1 MRTLVV
7 VAGLLL
13 LAACAASHPTNSS
26 YPAQSTSINPQ
37 PSAEI
42 RDTQQQ
48 LRAAGMYVGP
58 IDGLWGPDT
67 RAAVERFQ
75 QSRGLAVT
83 GRLDDPTRL
92 ALRRVN
98 SASPVSLNDST
109 DVRAVQNRLRQLNFY
124 RGPADGVWGSSTQVA
139 IEDFQRSRGLPVGQV
154 TEATV
159 AAMGLDPAAFST
171 NVAAAP
177 AYGTNYAQTHRAAS
191 AHPLDPAV
199 VRGIQ
204 QRLRQLGFYS
214 GRVDGVWGPGTRTAL
229 ERFQRSRNLEA
240 TGDLNPTTASA
251 LGLDPNNLSLSAVPR
266 R

>member
-7 VAGLLL
+7 LAGVLL
-13 LAACAASHPTNSS
+13 LAACAGNQRTSTL
-26 YPAQSTSINPQ
+26 YPAQATSIYAQ

-42 RDTQQQ
+42 RDTQEQ

-67 RAAVERFQ
+67 RSAVERFQ

-83 GRLDDPTRL
+83 GRLDEPTRI

-98 SASPVSLNDST
+98 SATPVSLTDPT
-109 DVRAVQNRLRQLNFY
+109 DVRAVQNRLRQLNYY
-124 RGPADGVWGSSTQVA
+124 RGPADGVWGPHTQAA

-159 AAMGLDPAAFST
+159 AAMGLDPAEFR
-171 NVAAAP
+171 NVASAP
-177 AYGTNYAQTHRAAS
+177 TYGTNYAPAYRTAS
-191 AHPLDPAV
+191 ANPLDPAV

-204 QRLRQLGFYS
+204 QHLRQLGFYT
-214 GRVDGVWGPGTRTAL
+214 GRVDGVWGARTQAAL
-229 ERFQRSRNLEA
+229 ERFQKSRGLEA
-240 TGDLNPTTASA
+240 TGSLNPTTAQA
-251 LGLDPNNLSLSAVPR
+251 LGLDPNNLSLSAVPHR
-266 R
+266 